1 MQQTANKYAS
11 AEAKALLRFLEECA
25 GHRLITG
32 QHTQTNSCEEIDYIR
47 QQTGKEPLLR
57 GFELLSYSPNIN
69 FKSASEECLREVY
82 ENQGT
87 MDTALS
93 WAKEKRGIVALSF
106 HWFSPIGGR
115 DKSFYTENTDFDAAK
130 VLEEGTPERAAFFY
144 DLDVIAVQLRRFQKA
159 GIPLLWRPFHE
170 AEGEWFWWGARGKQT
185 AAALFRLMFDYY
197 TKELG
202 LNHLLWVWNCSAPD
216 AYPGDDC
223 VDVVS
228 LDQYLDAYTKTDYR
242 QQYELLRSVTTEKK
256 VAALAE
262 VGILPDITMLEKSHI
277 PWAYYMTWSKDFCI
291 GEQYNRTEQLRKMYD
306 SSYAVHA

>member
-1 MQQTANKYAS
+1 
-11 AEAKALLRFLEECA
+11 
-25 GHRLITG
+25 
-32 QHTQTNSCEEIDYIR
+32 
-47 QQTGKEPLLR
+47 
-57 GFELLSYSPNIN
+57 
-69 FKSASEECLREVY
+69 
-82 ENQGT
+82 
-87 MDTALS
+87 
-93 WAKEKRGIVALSF
+93 
-106 HWFSPIGGR
+106 
-115 DKSFYTENTDFDAAK
+115 
-130 VLEEGTPERAAFFY
+130 
-144 DLDVIAVQLRRFQKA
+144 
-159 GIPLLWRPFHE
+159 
-170 AEGEWFWWGARGKQT
+170 
-185 AAALFRLMFDYY
+185 MFDYY